1 MAKQIDGGK
10 SLWNQSQIVETHGF
24 IVVIV
29 VIIFLCGR
37 NWNNTV
43 FFFLFNIQWCYTFSI
58 IFGVDILLYHNYD
71 IDM

>member
-37 NWNNTV
+37 NWNNTGFS
-43 FFFLFNIQWCYTFSI
+43 FFFLTFNDVIHAPLS
-58 IFGVDILLYHNYD
+58 LE
-71 IDM
+71 